1 MAGEE
6 EWDVK
11 LETEVAAG
19 EDWEGL
25 GISKACSV
33 GKESR
38 NGG

>member
-6 EWDVK
+6 ECDAK

-19 EDWEGL
+19 EDWVGR
-25 GISKACSV
+25 GTSKLCSV
-33 GKESR
+33 GKDSR